1 VFFCGLGLGKE
12 EIKMKTLW
20 TFENADGLYDGEFET
35 LSEAQDRAYEIFDQ
49 RIEDD
54 FYPDYISRISED
66 VVFLERYYDET
77 LDEDIVITRIE
88 QTLREDD

>member
-1 VFFCGLGLGKE
+1 
-12 EIKMKTLW
+12 MKTLW

-35 LSEAQDRAYEIFDQ
+35 LSEAQDRAIEIHDQ

-54 FYPDYISRISED
+54 FYPEHALISED
-66 VVFLERYYDET
+66 VVFLERYYDEH